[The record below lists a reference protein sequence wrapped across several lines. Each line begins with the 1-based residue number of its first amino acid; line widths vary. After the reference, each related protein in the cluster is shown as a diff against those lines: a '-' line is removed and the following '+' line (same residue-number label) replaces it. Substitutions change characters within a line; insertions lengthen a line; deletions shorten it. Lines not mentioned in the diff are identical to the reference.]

1 MISPVLSIW
10 FAQRIAGLFGK
21 SVLVLLSLVLLAPL
35 LSPTG
40 RAADRDSSAAK
51 AASSD
56 DAKAAPAPPVDEGYT
71 AKIKQFTTDPMFS
84 TELVDHLPASS
95 AVPSPEKILGY
106 IAGAENHLTYTKD
119 LYGYY
124 RALAAAS
131 PRVKI
136 WSVGK
141 SEEGREF
148 LMVAVS
154 DDSNMAQI
162 EKFKQITAKLAD
174 PRKISEAE
182 AQQLIKD
189 GKPIYWASGS
199 IHSPET
205 GSPEMLMELAY
216 RLAVEE
222 TPFIQNIRKNT
233 ILLITPVLEV
243 DGRDRMVDTYN
254 YHLAH
259 PDKQQMNLLYWGH
272 YVAHDNNR
280 DGIAQALQL
289 SKVQMRSFLEW
300 HATVMHDL
308 HESEPFLYVMTG
320 TGPYNAWLDPI
331 VVSEW
336 QEMAYNDIKQMTQ
349 RGVPGVWTHDFYDGW
364 AANYMLYAATGHNAV
379 GRFYET
385 FGNGGADTRMR
396 TVPANQT
403 TREWFRPNPP
413 LSRVNW
419 SLRDNVNMQESG
431 VLFSLS
437 YTADHAQEFLSNFY
451 LKSKRS
457 VAKAAT
463 EGPAAY
469 VILNDGKRP
478 LLAAQLAAL
487 LQQQGCEI
495 HTLSQEI
502 EVKQQRPAPAASTSG
517 GGGGRGGRGGGATP
531 PGGSAAPGMGE
542 TSQRAGADTTGT
554 ASATTVKIPAGSYV
568 IRMDQPY
575 SRMADML
582 LDTQYFNVNDPRP
595 YDDTGWTLGPLRNV
609 ATLRVT
615 DSSILKSPM
624 TLIQGEA
631 RATGNFSASAPRY
644 FLINANAEPALATLR
659 FRLNKVRMFAAE
671 AAFDADGAKYNA
683 GTFIIPADGNPG
695 DVASQLESAVKDL
708 GIRVKGSAAEPSV
721 ARHEVAVPRIAV
733 VHTWVNTQNEGW
745 YRLGLDEMKVPYS
758 YISDHDIRDAANLRD
773 RFDVIIFPPGA
784 GNVATMINGIPK
796 RTTADGTDFG
806 GPIPW
811 KHSDLTPNLA
821 TADGQPDQ
829 TDDIRGGLGFEGLAH
844 LKKFIDDGGLF
855 IPITSVAQLPIDLG
869 MTSGIFIAQTPQLQ
883 ARGSI
888 YLSNVEDRTSPIA
901 YGYDETLGVYFSQ
914 APVFRVSLGLGGGG
928 GFGGGGGGETG
939 GAGGAEGRPSGR
951 GTASDPDVV
960 QARPYLTPEPRQT
973 PRTPRERELYIDP
986 DTRRYSAY
994 SIPPESMW
1002 PRVIVR
1008 FAPERDLFISG
1019 ELAGGSALAEAPA
1032 VVDIPVG
1039 RGHVV
1044 FFAINPM
1051 WRQETQ
1057 GSFMLLMNA
1066 ALNFDHLQAG
1076 RQPMKPASAAAGED
1090 DDLSNSTLDTT
1101 QGAHIHH

>member
-1 MISPVLSIW
+1 MNAHVSMFRTNQSRL
-10 FAQRIAGLFGK
+10 GLVEK
-21 SVLVLLSLVLLAPL
+21 SVLMIFITALLFW
-35 LSPTG
+35 
-40 RAADRDSSAAK
+40 
-51 AASSD
+51 
-56 DAKAAPAPPVDEGYT
+56 AAPVRASAKDDSATAKKSPATVASAPALDAGYT
-71 AKIKQFTTDPMFS
+71 AKIKQFTTDPQFS
-84 TELVDHLPASS
+84 TELVDHLPSS
-95 AVPSPEKILGY
+95 PTVPTPEKVLGY

-119 LYGYY
+119 LYRYY
-124 RALAAAS
+124 EALAAAA
-131 PRVKI
+131 PTRVKI
-136 WSVGK
+136 WTVGK

-148 LMVAVS
+148 KMVAVT
-154 DDSNMAQI
+154 DDSNMAQLDRLK
-162 EKFKQITAKLAD
+162 EITAKLAD
-174 PRKISEAE
+174 PRKLSEAD
-182 AQQLIKD
+182 AQQLIKS

-216 RLAVEE
+216 RLAVED
-222 TPFIQNIRKNT
+222 TPFIQNIRKNL
-233 ILLITPVLEV
+233 IVLITPVLEV

-259 PDKQQMNLLYWGH
+259 PDQPQMNLLYWGH

-289 SKVQMRSFLEW
+289 SKVQMKSFLEW

-336 QEMAYNDIKQMTQ
+336 QKMAYYDIEQMTA

-364 AANYMLYAATGHNAV
+364 ASNYMLYAATGHNAV

-396 TVPANQT
+396 SVPANQT

-413 LSRVNW
+413 LPRVKW
-419 SLRDNVNMQESG
+419 SLRNNVNMQESG
-431 VLFSLS
+431 ILFSMF

-457 VAKAAT
+457 VAKAKT
-463 EGPAAY
+463 EGPAAW
-469 VILNDGKRP
+469 VITNDGKRP
-478 LLAAQLAAL
+478 ALAAQLANL
-487 LQQQGCEI
+487 LQAQGCEV
-495 HTLSQEI
+495 HTLNQEI
-502 EVKQQRPAPAASTSG
+502 TVTQQKPVPAAGAAGGRGAGAAPSGGDAAQRPAGANASGGAGSPAAA
-517 GGGGRGGRGGGATP
+517 AT
-531 PGGSAAPGMGE
+531 
-542 TSQRAGADTTGT
+542 T
-554 ASATTVKIPAGSYV
+554 TTVKIPAGSYI

-609 ATLRVT
+609 ATMRVT
-615 DSSILKSPM
+615 DASILQSPM
-624 TLIQGEA
+624 TLIHGDA
-631 RATGNFSASAPRY
+631 KAAGSFNASAARFY
-644 FLINANAEPALATLR
+644 LINANAEPVLATLR
-659 FRLNKVRMFAAE
+659 FRLKNVKMFAAE
-671 AAFDADGAKYNA
+671 AGFDADGAKYNP
-683 GTFIIPADGNPG
+683 GTFIIPADGNPS
-695 DVASQLESAVKDL
+695 DTNSQLESAARDL
-708 GIRVKGSAAEPSV
+708 GIHVKGVAADPSV
-721 ARHEVAVPRIAV
+721 ARHEISVPRIAV

-745 YRLGLDEMKVPYS
+745 YRLALDEMRVPYT
-758 YISDHDIRDAANLRD
+758 YVSDQSLGKIENLRD
-773 RFDVIIFPPGA
+773 KFDVILYPPGA
-784 GNVATMINGIPK
+784 GGLSTMINGIPK
-796 RTTADGTDFG
+796 LSTPDGGDFG

-811 KHSDLTPNLA
+811 KRTELTPNLA

-829 TDDIRGGLGFEGLAH
+829 TDDIRGGIGLMGLAR

-869 MTSGIFIAQTPQLQ
+869 MTTGISIAPTPQLQ

-888 YLSNVEDRTSPIA
+888 YAANVEDRTSPIA

-914 APVFRVSLGLGGGG
+914 APVLRVSLGLGGGG
-928 GFGGGGGGETG
+928 GGAPGGGGPG
-939 GAGGAEGRPSGR
+939 GAAGAGGRPSGR
-951 GTASDPDVV
+951 GTATDPDVV
-960 QARPYLTPEPRQT
+960 QGRQYVPPEPRQPT
-973 PRTPRERELYIDP
+973 RTPRERELYIDP
-986 DTRRYSAY
+986 DVRAYSAA

-1019 ELAGGSALAEAPA
+1019 ELAGGSELAETPA
-1032 VVDIPVG
+1032 VVDVPVG
-1039 RGHVV
+1039 KGHVV

-1051 WRQETQ
+1051 WRQETH
-1057 GSFMLLMNA
+1057 GMFMLVMNA
-1066 ALNFDHLQAG
+1066 AMNFDHLQAG
-1076 RQPMKPASAAAGED
+1076 RKPMPQSKTADGEEE
-1090 DDLSNSTLDTT
+1090 LDTT
-1101 QGAHIHH
+1101 QGAHINH